1 MTTAQERVILAKA
14 ALIKRQQNRERRQA
28 IKAQRKPGGK
38 ADRGR
43 ERDNGFLAY
52 LRRQPC
58 EAAALGGCSGPID
71 PAHIRFN
78 DGPGRLN
85 PGGARKNHDRHANP
99 LCRRHHDEQHSMAER
114 YFWDR
119 LGKDAYD
126 TAAAHYAEYSAGRP
140 AKLDGY
146 EAEGGVNQT
155 SAPHRPQESQ
165 P

>member
-1 MTTAQERVILAKA
+1 MTTAQERLILAKA
-14 ALIKRQQNRERRQA
+14 ALIKRRQTRERRQS

-58 EAAALGGCSGPID
+58 EAAALGGCGGPID
-71 PAHIRFN
+71 PAHIRYN
-78 DGPGRLN
+78 DGPDRLN
-85 PGGARKNHDRHANP
+85 PGGARKNHDHHANP
-99 LCRRHHDEQHSMAER
+99 LCRTHHDEQHSMAER

-126 TAAAHYAEYSAGRP
+126 TAAAHYATYTDNDSTPNKQR
-140 AKLDGY
+140 
-146 EAEGGVNQT
+146 EA
-155 SAPHRPQESQ
+155 
-165 P
+165 